1 MGTSELSG
9 KPRDNTNTMGNLGM
23 DWHPIQGGVV
33 ILLVAS
39 SHGNQDKYR
48 LDGPLGSST
57 DLSNI

>member
-9 KPRDNTNTMGNLGM
+9 KPRDMLGGNLGM

-48 LDGPLGSST
+48 LDGPLGSLQT
-57 DLSNI
+57 

>member
-9 KPRDNTNTMGNLGM
+9 KPRDMLGGNLGM
-23 DWHPIQGGVV
+23 DRHPIQGGVV

-48 LDGPLGSST
+48 LDGPLGSCT